1 MTYQSIDCYNENMTR
16 DTKILQS
23 LLDGQVS
30 LKQDVKKG
38 FTEVNGRIDEAIN
51 RIDKLGLQ
59 LAKLE
64 DDAPTGG
71 EFEDLEKKVI
81 KIQNHPALIG
91 S

>member
-1 MTYQSIDCYNENMTR
+1 MTR

-51 RIDKLGLQ
+51 RIDKL
-59 LAKLE
+59 
-64 DDAPTGG
+64 DC
-71 EFEDLEKKVI
+71 
-81 KIQNHPALIG
+81 N
-91 S
+91 